1 MVVLLPLSMVLE
13 SAQVFYGIRTV
24 GNGTIQSLGV
34 DCMWLDV
41 FYAMVCTKPSIIGI
55 NHGVVKQIIN
65 QLLQDLLQKIG
76 SLSLIPSSV
85 STVKGTTKQIVT
97 NILIGI
103 TVSIKSGM
111 VENDR
116 SSLIVEY
123 SNVAILSYLVVVYF
137 SFFIY
142 FSIYILFAHQYIVAR
157 GRDGIV
163 EEIPVHMYY
172 AYLKPTWGYG
182 FNSLVVLCVG

>member
-1 MVVLLPLSMVLE
+1 MV
-13 SAQVFYGIRTV
+13 Y
-24 GNGTIQSLGV
+24 
-34 DCMWLDV
+34 
-41 FYAMVCTKPSIIGI
+41 TKPSIIGI
-55 NHGVVKQIIN
+55 NHGAVKQIIN

-85 STVKGTTKQIVT
+85 STVKGTTKQIAT

-163 EEIPVHMYY
+163 EETPVHMYY
-172 AYLKPTWGYG
+172 AYLKPT
-182 FNSLVVLCVG
+182 

>member
-1 MVVLLPLSMVLE
+1 
-13 SAQVFYGIRTV
+13 
-24 GNGTIQSLGV
+24 
-34 DCMWLDV
+34 
-41 FYAMVCTKPSIIGI
+41 MVCTKPSIIGI
-55 NHGVVKQIIN
+55 NHGIVKQIIN

-157 GRDGIV
+157 GRDSIV
-163 EEIPVHMYY
+163 EETPVHMYY
-172 AYLKPTWGYG
+172 TYLKPT
-182 FNSLVVLCVG
+182 

>member
-1 MVVLLPLSMVLE
+1 MV
-13 SAQVFYGIRTV
+13 Y
-24 GNGTIQSLGV
+24 
-34 DCMWLDV
+34 
-41 FYAMVCTKPSIIGI
+41 TKPSIIGI
-55 NHGVVKQIIN
+55 NHGAVKQIIN

-85 STVKGTTKQIVT
+85 STVKGTTKQIAT

-163 EEIPVHMYY
+163 EETPIHMYY
-172 AYLKPTWGYG
+172 AYLKPT
-182 FNSLVVLCVG
+182 

>member
-1 MVVLLPLSMVLE
+1 
-13 SAQVFYGIRTV
+13 
-24 GNGTIQSLGV
+24 
-34 DCMWLDV
+34 
-41 FYAMVCTKPSIIGI
+41 MVCTKPSIIGI
-55 NHGVVKQIIN
+55 NHGAVKQIIN

-76 SLSLIPSSV
+76 SLFLIPSSV
-85 STVKGTTKQIVT
+85 STVKGTTKQIAT

-103 TVSIKSGM
+103 TVSIKSSM

-157 GRDGIV
+157 GRDSIV
-163 EEIPVHMYY
+163 EETPVHMYY
-172 AYLKPTWGYG
+172 TYLKPT
-182 FNSLVVLCVG
+182 